1 MMVEYSSVLINNGN
15 AARVKHRA
23 LTGLLRNKW
32 CRCTDRVKKI
42 VYNCDVSPYM
52 GALPPELRAQVSKDN
67 IAHVTAQFRENLENF
82 LIQNAFEI
90 HAMDADKVYNVPII
104 GQLFGTD
111 CLIESKGVNVYRF
124 NPWSGAVG
132 FVCKMSFP
140 EINAHYALKLFYKQL
155 PDWATKDHGAWF
167 EIATAFAANKAEPK
181 DNNPIYMASL
191 IYEKYMLTKW
201 AGDKE
206 DKIEARNQIL
216 PVFETCNKENE
227 SRNLRGGRR
236 IDWGETLL
244 SPYGRL
250 TYRGRKLVRQII
262 AQDEAA
268 VLNSIKRAKHGLD
281 KREFDRAV
289 EYINAEAVYNNDSA
303 LKRFLEQV
311 NLY

>member
-15 AARVKHRA
+15 AVRVKHRA

-111 CLIESKGVNVYRF
+111 CLIESKGVNVYGF

-140 EINAHYALKLFYKQL
+140 KLNAAYALKLFYKQL